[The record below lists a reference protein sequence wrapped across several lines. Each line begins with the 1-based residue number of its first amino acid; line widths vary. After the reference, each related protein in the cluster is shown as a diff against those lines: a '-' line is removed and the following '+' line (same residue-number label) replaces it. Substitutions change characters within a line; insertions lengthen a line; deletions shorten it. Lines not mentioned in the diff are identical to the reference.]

1 MLLERS
7 STSGLLSLLRSAL
20 TTSSCAAEVDVDPFF
35 ELTQPIPK
43 ILPDSTQFIID
54 IQQLKKLFNN
64 RHYKS
69 HIIFKLP
76 VLQ

>member
-1 MLLERS
+1 
-7 STSGLLSLLRSAL
+7 
-20 TTSSCAAEVDVDPFF
+20 VDPFF